1 MANKNITFDPNA
13 GVSYGANVT
22 INTGATFE
30 ETFKV
35 KNTDKT
41 NFDFTGYSGSSQ
53 MRKSTGTGST
63 TVAAATFTV
72 GFTSAAAGEFK
83 ISLDADG
90 TNGLSGGRYDYDV
103 LVKAGGADDTVLNT
117 SVAVGQTASV
127 GVVTFTLNKVT
138 SVAVGDS
145 MSVGA
150 ALTNIYV
157 SGVSVTASTVTIGSG
172 HTYSDVIAAGTAV
185 TFTRAGTAASTY
197 RIASGNVLVLS
208 GVSSA
213 PS

>member
-1 MANKNITFDPNA
+1 MSNKNITFDPNA

-53 MRKSTGTGST
+53 MRKSSGTGST

-83 ISLDADG
+83 LTLDADG
-90 TNGLSGGRYDYDV
+90 TNELAGGRYDYDV

-117 SVAVGQTASV
+117 SIAVGQTASV